1 MAGTAP
7 RVDAFVAQPLV
18 RLLPARGARNGSA
31 SSSFTGGLGAA
42 GAPHGGIVCRRRP
55 AGAAR
60 RRVSPTAASA
70 DSPEM
75 PSRPPRRSVEAASG
89 IPNTSPSAVTEEASA
104 AAAAGI
110 AADCASAAVEATAPP
125 PESANRVLFTRLLPR
140 LRRPSLPPPAG
151 TAAAAARSAAVARQ
165 AAAGWTFHP
174 HPGLGNLPMLTTAPT
189 PAIEWIVWA
198 VKAGLLYIRV
208 AGNGVEAAVR
218 TRAVAA
224 GAGGGGARGGGEGL
238 RLLIARARGW
248 AAVAGLAIQ
257 AVATG
262 GGRAALRKAIEPV
275 EAAADESAAALDAS
289 AVPNTAK
296 SSADPYDPYRALFTT
311 LPVPPMAATSAIES
325 DAVFARLRV
334 AGPNPMVLA
343 RVVGRDGSTN
353 VERGSGARNGVAG
366 ASGADATRGGGRW
379 VGAWL
384 TDAHLRAVAGCK
396 EDTVEEAI
404 SDHRLYVADYR
415 PFATALRDAAARDA
429 ARNDGVR
436 DNPAMEGGADGRG
449 VEVLAAPVAVFVLP
463 PPLSQRTAAGRHYE
477 QPSSS
482 SANGRLIPVAILPDD
497 APGVAVVTPSDGV
510 AWAAAKAIVNA
521 ADGAHHELDSHLART
536 HLFVNLPL
544 GVTARRLSAAHHPL
558 WRLLMPHG
566 DGTPFI
572 NNLTPHTLLKPSGDV
587 HLLLPTSRES
597 QVAYVGGVVTGARFN
612 DRFPRNELAA
622 RGLLDEAALH
632 YPYREDVLAH
642 YDALEEFVAA
652 VLGEYYT
659 CDADVADDEELAAWA
674 ADMSAPSPDGAGL
687 RGFGEP
693 LPDGTIAEGTIQS
706 VGYLVSA
713 VTLLIWTASAQH
725 AAVNFPQ
732 ADLMA
737 SAAAFPLAVR
747 SGAPRLGSAMSI
759 TQWLPPLRVA
769 ARQLFLGAFLGGLVH
784 LPLGTYPLT
793 PLPGG
798 WFRSSQGARAV
809 AKLRTRLAAIDA
821 RIVVRE
827 AAEEVYKYE
836 YLRPARVPRSINI

>member
-1 MAGTAP
+1 
-7 RVDAFVAQPLV
+7 
-18 RLLPARGARNGSA
+18 
-31 SSSFTGGLGAA
+31 
-42 GAPHGGIVCRRRP
+42 
-55 AGAAR
+55 
-60 RRVSPTAASA
+60 
-70 DSPEM
+70 
-75 PSRPPRRSVEAASG
+75 
-89 IPNTSPSAVTEEASA
+89 
-104 AAAAGI
+104 
-110 AADCASAAVEATAPP
+110 
-125 PESANRVLFTRLLPR
+125 
-140 LRRPSLPPPAG
+140 
-151 TAAAAARSAAVARQ
+151 
-165 AAAGWTFHP
+165 
-174 HPGLGNLPMLTTAPT
+174 MLTTAPT

-218 TRAVAA
+218 ARAVAA
-224 GAGGGGARGGGEGL
+224 GAGGGGARGGDGGL

-248 AAVAGLAIQ
+248 AAVAGLAVQ

-275 EAAADESAAALDAS
+275 EAAADESAAALDAL
-289 AVPNTAK
+289 AVPGTAE
-296 SSADPYDPYRALFTT
+296 SSPDPYNPYRALFTT
-311 LPVPPMAATSAIES
+311 LPVPPTATTSAIES

-343 RVVGRDGSTN
+343 RVVGRDDADD
-353 VERGSGARNGVAG
+353 VKRGNGASNGAAG
-366 ASGADATRGGGRW
+366 AGDTDQTHGGGRR

-384 TDAHLRAVAGCK
+384 TDAHLQAVAGCE
-396 EDTVEEAI
+396 EDTVRLAI

-415 PFATALRDAAARDA
+415 PFATALRGAAARDA
-429 ARNDGVR
+429 ARIDSVE
-436 DNPAMEGGADGRG
+436 DNPAMQGGADGRG
-449 VEVLAAPVAVFVLP
+449 VEVVAAPVAVFVLP
-463 PPLSQRTAAGRHYE
+463 PPLP
-477 QPSSS
+477 QPIVVGNGDGPQSSS
-482 SANGRLIPVAILPDD
+482 SADGRLVPVAILPDD
-497 APGVAVVTPSDGV
+497 TPGVAVVTPADGV

-572 NNLTPHTLLKPSGDV
+572 NNLTPHTLLKSGGDV
-587 HLLLPTSRES
+587 HLLLPTTRES
-597 QVAYVGGVVTGARFN
+597 QVAYVGEVVTGTRFN
-612 DRFPRNELAA
+612 DRFPRTELAA
-622 RGLLDEAALH
+622 RGLLYEAALH
-632 YPYREDVLAH
+632 HPYREDALAH
-642 YDALEEFVAA
+642 YDALHEFVAD

-659 CDADVADDEELAAWA
+659 CDADVAGDAELAAWA
-674 ADMSAPSPDGAGL
+674 ADMSAPSPDGAGM

-693 LPDGTIAEGTIQS
+693 LPDGTIADGTIRS
-706 VGYLVSA
+706 VEYLVSA

-732 ADLMA
+732 FDLMA

-747 SGAPRLGSAMSI
+747 SGAPRPGSTASI
-759 TQWLPPLRVA
+759 SQWLPPLRVA

-784 LPLGTYPLT
+784 LPLGTYPPT

-798 WFRSSQGARAV
+798 WFRSPRGARAV
-809 AKLRTRLAAIDA
+809 AKLRARLAAIDA

-827 AAEEVYKYE
+827 ATEEVYKYE